1 MRMKTVAPSER
12 IQKLRVEVLELLIK
26 RSAEEEIPPE
36 QVLAILSYTVGQCI
50 LQLDQ
55 TKYTAAMAMA
65 IVQSNIQNGNQDGLA
80 KFLGTLPAGRA

>member
-36 QVLAILSYTVGQCI
+36 QILAILSYTVGQVI

-55 TKYTAAMAMA
+55 TKFTAPMAMA
-65 IVQSNIQNGNQDGLA
+65 IVNSNIMNGNQDGMA
-80 KFLGTLPAGRA
+80 KLLNTPPAGRA